1 LQEKTLNLLQMKRYN
16 PFDNWNDFVMQTHI
30 EYVLARRR
38 LDHNPEYNISPN
50 DFLTLHW
57 DNLISCFKKGVKY
70 EYEKTIR
77 A

>member
-1 LQEKTLNLLQMKRYN
+1 MMKRYN

-30 EYVLARRR
+30 EWVLAKRR
-38 LDHNPEYNISPN
+38 LDHNPEYNIEPN

-57 DNLISCFKKGVKY
+57 DNLISCFKQRRKY
-70 EYEKTIR
+70 EYEKTNR